1 MAQPDYSEI
10 KKELEARL
18 VLLKERLGGISDDL
32 REPGSKDFEERA
44 TETEG
49 DEVLESL
56 GNAGLAEIGHIQAAL
71 SRMENGTYGI
81 CGECGADILE
91 ERLKAV
97 PYAAKCIDCAGN

>member
-1 MAQPDYSEI
+1 MAQPDYTEI
-10 KKELEARL
+10 KQELEARL
-18 VLLKERLGGISDDL
+18 DLLKKRVTGIDDDL

-56 GNAGLAEIGHIQAAL
+56 GNAGLVEISQIQSAL
-71 SRMENGTYGI
+71 SRMENGNYGI